1 MPLLLVIITCTRVFD
16 PCYLALPS
24 VFVVLLPSAEQA
36 QPVPVH
42 LLIAKGP
49 CLQPATISVAT
60 PPPLPLQSS
69 LIIREQPVSARP
81 KHITLWLLM
90 CDTKVLYPETVF
102 LTL

>member
-16 PCYLALPS
+16 PCCLALPS

-60 PPPLPLQSS
+60 PPPLGWAGHS
-69 LIIREQPVSARP
+69 LAFIVKVESAGSHVMR
-81 KHITLWLLM
+81 KILCVCEWWVTG
-90 CDTKVLYPETVF
+90 D
-102 LTL
+102 